1 MSAKQL
7 RILMGI
13 KINSKQALP
22 GITTKNTG
30 CFCQR
35 LPTIILQ
42 KNHYNILC
50 YSLFLVR

>member
-30 CFCQR
+30 CFYQS
-35 LPTIILQ
+35 LHTIHLT
-42 KNHYNILC
+42 KK
-50 YSLFLVR
+50 SL